1 MSVSRNFGRTLSGQ
15 TDLSLDNIRLPNNV
29 NTIKI
34 DGNSGLPNQVLAK
47 NGITNKLEWDFVE
60 TTTIPDGSITGN
72 KLAPNIVINTSGN
85 ITGAIITATDK
96 FVQSG
101 TNDNLYNGKIRT
113 PAITT
118 LNSDNGLTTLN
129 GGNVELFSDGGTTKK
144 IELNGGLGDI
154 KTFNASGNETID
166 IDGATGNI
174 NMKLGGHIE
183 LFDGAGNIA
192 IELNG
197 SNGLIECRDLN
208 VLSHSGTIAFD
219 VLRANQIA
227 LPKTGTATT
236 LITDTQMNLGQ
247 TNISAEGTYA
257 KFKNGLF
264 NGGLNL
270 GSDSL
275 VIRGQT
281 ETLTDASGNLG
292 TIKMDTGNLNCLTGN
307 ITATIGNIT
316 ATAGD
321 ITATNG
327 NVYGSVLE
335 FGSSIQHGSTL
346 PSSFT
351 IDSTGDI
358 DTPNGNYTSLNG
370 NITLT
375 NGTFFGNVDGTI
387 TETHID
393 GQSLN
398 ISNLGSGG
406 ATGIVVEDG
415 YDIDLYS
422 DSAITKTINLDSSTG
437 NITMIGNVDCRS
449 IESLTGDLLGQ
460 SAGSTT
466 TIGNTGGN
474 QTFESLTALTLLG
487 STTASTSNITTIRGG
502 TINLNTLTNG
512 ITNVDGELNMLSNDL
527 NIKSV
532 NLIAGTG
539 LKTSNINWYN
549 NELKYFNL
557 DGRNTTQSLFHN
569 ATSSI
574 ISENTGTQVLHA
586 IPDTNIDLTKTN
598 WLGLDGFGLFNI
610 IAVSTTYRFRISF
623 MLDFLNTT
631 TSLVYCRVDTT
642 SYNGGNGLASSISS
656 VATTSNQI
664 DQRHIIDCVATNLVV
679 GNVYDF
685 YPRWGKTS
693 SGGKASITHGASFGP
708 ICFDCNPSNSV
719 WSPPVASGNKSSGNK
734 SKK

>member
-101 TNDNLYNGKIRT
+101 TNENLFNGQIKT

-118 LNSDNGLTTLN
+118 LNATDSITALN
-129 GGNVELFSDGGTTKK
+129 GGNIDLYSDAGSTKR

-174 NMKLGGHIE
+174 NMKLGGHID

-197 SNGLIECRDLN
+197 SNGLIECRDIN

-247 TNISAEGTYA
+247 SEISAEGTYA

-327 NVYGSVLE
+327 NLYGSVLE
-335 FGSSIQHGSTL
+335 FGSSIQHGSSL

-375 NGTFFGNVDGTI
+375 NGTFFGNFDGTVS
-387 TETHID
+387 ETHID

-422 DSAITKTINLDSSTG
+422 DSAITKTLNLDSSTG
-437 NITMIGNVDCRS
+437 NITSIGNVDSRS
-449 IESLTGDLLGQ
+449 IETLTGDLLGQ

-557 DGRNTTQSLFHN
+557 DGRNITQSLFHN

-574 ISENTGTQVLHA
+574 VSENTGSQILHA
-586 IPDTNIDLTKTN
+586 IPDTTINLTTAG

-623 MLDFLNTT
+623 MMDFLNTKA
-631 TSLVYCRVDTT
+631 SLVYCRVDTT

-656 VATTSNQI
+656 VSRTPNLFI
-664 DQRHIIDCVATNLVV
+664 EQRYIIDCVATNLTV

-693 SGGKASITHGASFGP
+693 SGGLVSLTHGAGFGP
-708 ICFDCNPSNSV
+708 ICFECYPSNSV
-719 WSPPVASGNKSSGNK
+719 WSPPVVSDDDY
-734 SKK
+734 